1 MATGRRPN
9 TTELHLD
16 KAGVEVDERGAI
28 RVDEHLKTTNSHIWA
43 LGDVKGGL
51 QFTYISQDDYR
62 IIRENLFGKKE
73 RNLNDREPVSYSVFI
88 DPPLARIGMSEED
101 ARKQQL
107 DIRVNKLAVA
117 AIPRARTLGQTE
129 GIFKAIIDRRTD
141 KILGCT
147 LFGPE
152 ASEVI
157 NMVALAMK
165 SGQSAAFLRDFIF
178 THPSMSEA
186 LNELFG

>member
-1 MATGRRPN
+1 M
-9 TTELHLD
+9 
-16 KAGVEVDERGAI
+16 DERGAI

-165 SGQSAAFLRDFIF
+165 SGQSAAFLRDFIV

>member
-1 MATGRRPN
+1 
-9 TTELHLD
+9 
-16 KAGVEVDERGAI
+16 
-28 RVDEHLKTTNSHIWA
+28 
-43 LGDVKGGL
+43 
-51 QFTYISQDDYR
+51 
-62 IIRENLFGKKE
+62 
-73 RNLNDREPVSYSVFI
+73 
-88 DPPLARIGMSEED
+88 MSEED

-165 SGQSAAFLRDFIF
+165 SGWERTIR
-178 THPSMSEA
+178 
-186 LNELFG
+186 